1 MKRDYAVLLKDNGLK
16 STFQRTHIL
25 ENIDALGHSSIDTIY
40 QKITQIH
47 PSLSL
52 ATVYKNIVL
61 MVKKGVLSEVPILGQ
76 KSKYELS
83 KAEHIHLICTQC
95 GNVEDK
101 AYTPNK
107 NKLFDSLIEEE
118 NFKLNSQQI
127 NLYGVCKSCI

>member
-16 STFQRTHIL
+16 STFQRMHIL

-61 MVKKGVLSEVPILGQ
+61 MVDKGVLSEVPILGQ

-83 KAEHIHLICTQC
+83 KAEHIHLICTNC
-95 GNVEDK
+95 GNIEDK
-101 AYTPNK
+101 AYIPNK
-107 NKLFDSLIEEE
+107 NKFFNSLTEEE

-127 NLYGVCKSCI
+127 NLYGICENCF